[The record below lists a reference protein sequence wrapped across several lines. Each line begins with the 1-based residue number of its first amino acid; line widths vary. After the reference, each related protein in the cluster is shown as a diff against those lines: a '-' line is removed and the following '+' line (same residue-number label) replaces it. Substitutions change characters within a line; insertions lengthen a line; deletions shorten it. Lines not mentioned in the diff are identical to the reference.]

1 MSAETFEDF
10 KRKLPGTIER
20 ITKAHPSFKA
30 KILPGLNIVK
40 YENFDYYITL
50 NVVDGCSRRGKLSRY
65 VQALPPKSDLYVVTA
80 YLVYC
85 VLRGKDELF
94 ERVCTRNL
102 PVSTGRFL
110 RGEYTKQKYY
120 YNFTT

>member
-10 KRKLPGTIER
+10 KRKLPGVIER
-20 ITKAHPSFKA
+20 ITKVHPSFKA
-30 KILPGLNIVK
+30 KILPGLNIIK
-40 YENFDYYITL
+40 YENFDYYIAL
-50 NVVDGCSRRGKLSRY
+50 NVVDSLRGKLPKY
-65 VQALPPKSDLYVVTA
+65 VQSLPHKSDLYVVTS

-94 ERVCTRNL
+94 ERICTRNL
-102 PVSTGRFL
+102 PVSVGRFL
-110 RGEYTKQKYY
+110 RGEYTKQRYY